1 LVVGIVNLLSLFIA
15 LADASYEERN
25 AAINEEEAQAKA
37 RKANERKQKA
47 KAAAEA
53 KRRAEQGSLTGC
65 YLIVRA
71 RTKKQ

>member
-1 LVVGIVNLLSLFIA
+1 MGIVNLLSLFIA

-25 AAINEEEAQAKA
+25 AAIKEAEAQAKA
-37 RKANERKQKA
+37 RKANEKKKKA

-53 KRRAEQGSLTGC
+53 KRRAERESLTGC
-65 YLIVRA
+65 NLIVRA